1 MKKHLKRLTAMI
13 ICLSLTL
20 SVGVLPVRAQ
30 TDDLSVRLFCTDNA
44 ALQCSV
50 LVLGWYGFYLEHAA
64 VGEIPDVTLE
74 YTEADGTARTIAVEK
89 DKILQEVYAV
99 ESDPAARK
107 CVPQLTVCLPMYAVY
122 LPQDTIVRVSAGA
135 FRTAD
140 GEPFPAVSAPISDF
154 WEEAYILLKGTT
166 EVLESANQTVEG
178 KQMNLHATVPG
189 WFESVWTPHLE
200 FTDNGKPVENTYTL
214 QGAGTHTVCAS
225 LNPFLTASFTIT
237 TVSEAEAYR
246 INTRFFGKDLWKAT
260 LALLGGVVT
269 FPLIF
274 TGLPFLLLSSGMLS
288 GGAECYESFF
298 KSLFRTEVTT
308 RKHVFHE
315 DQATILAA

>member
-50 LVLGWYGFYLEHAA
+50 LVLGWYGFYLVHAA

-122 LPQDTIVRVSAGA
+122 LPQDTRGSLH
-135 FRTAD
+135 
-140 GEPFPAVSAPISDF
+140 PAERD
-154 WEEAYILLKGTT
+154 
-166 EVLESANQTVEG
+166 
-178 KQMNLHATVPG
+178 
-189 WFESVWTPHLE
+189 
-200 FTDNGKPVENTYTL
+200 DR
-214 QGAGTHTVCAS
+214 GAGERKSDRRRKADEPAC
-225 LNPFLTASFTIT
+225 NC
-237 TVSEAEAYR
+237 
-246 INTRFFGKDLWKAT
+246 TRM
-260 LALLGGVVT
+260 V
-269 FPLIF
+269 
-274 TGLPFLLLSSGMLS
+274 
-288 GGAECYESFF
+288 
-298 KSLFRTEVTT
+298 
-308 RKHVFHE
+308 
-315 DQATILAA
+315 